1 MIKKL
6 EIKNINKSF
15 VKDGEKFSV
24 LKNMKFHVLEGEIL
38 CILGPSGCGKS
49 TLLRQIAG
57 FDKPD
62 SGEILLNGEKISKA
76 DVNRM
81 MVFQDFQQLLPW
93 KTVLENVVFPMK
105 INKIGKSPKERENMA
120 KKYLSMAEME
130 GCDKQYPYQL
140 SGGMKQKVAIAR
152 ALALKPEVLLM
163 DEPFASLDA
172 QTRANLQNVIIDIWK
187 NTGVT
192 IVFITH
198 DIQEALLISDRII
211 VLGKGDGKIKEV
223 VVNQMDKP
231 RVPGDISFVEMWK
244 KIYSLLA

>member
-24 LKNMKFHVLEGEIL
+24 LKNMNFHVLEGEIL

-120 KKYLSMAEME
+120 KKYLSMAELE